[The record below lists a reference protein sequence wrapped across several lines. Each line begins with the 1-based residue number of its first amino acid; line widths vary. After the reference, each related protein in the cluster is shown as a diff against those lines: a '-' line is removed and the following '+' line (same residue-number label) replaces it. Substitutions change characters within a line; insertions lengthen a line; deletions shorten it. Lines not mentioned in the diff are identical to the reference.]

1 MSRPAAPR
9 VRIST
14 RQPPVTPDVTQPGT
28 VGVQVCGTFMPAPG
42 CRQLPPGPVTQTNV
56 GDGWAG
62 SVVGTPEPAV
72 DGCDAGDVGGWVAGD
87 VGGCCAGDVDGCCAA
102 GDVGGCCAGDV
113 DGGVAGDVDGCVPTV
128 VA

>member
-1 MSRPAAPR
+1 MASPIFSNSVHSSTSSR
-9 VRIST
+9 VRNSAT
-14 RQPPVTPDVTQPGT
+14 QPPVTPDVTQPGT
-28 VGVQVCGTFMPAPG
+28 VGVQVCGTGRPAPG

-72 DGCDAGDVGGWVAGD
+72 DGSDAGDVD
-87 VGGCCAGDVDGCCAA
+87 GCVAGDVDGCCT
-102 GDVGGCCAGDV
+102 GDVDGCCAGDV
-113 DGGVAGDVDGCVPTV
+113 GGEAGDVDGCVPTV